1 MNILAFIISFGL
13 FVAGL
18 WLMAFAFQT
27 PGLESVT
34 FTGGLLASTVAIMI
48 PVHVMKRID

>member
-1 MNILAFIISFGL
+1 VNILAFIVSFAL
-13 FVAGL
+13 FVGGL

-34 FTGGLLASTVAIMI
+34 FIGGLLACTLAIVI
-48 PVHVMKRID
+48 PVHVLKRID